1 MKPIPLALL
10 ICAMMAAPAWAASGT
25 MIKNDA
31 LRQSASSSAA
41 SVGQVNK
48 GASVEILAR
57 QGGWTQIRHAGAT
70 GWVRI
75 LSVKTS
81 SGSTGGDAL
90 GLIEMGTSR
99 NDPSRVVAVAGL
111 RGLKEEEPRSLN
123 EEALRTARF
132 NANEVLRLDQYISSR
147 SDAEQFA
154 RSSGLRRLE
163 VAYIALPK
171 RKQEST
177 PSNSPWGESGL

>member
-1 MKPIPLALL
+1 MIVP
-10 ICAMMAAPAWAASGT
+10 PAWAASGT
-25 MIKNDA
+25 MIKSDA

-41 SVGQVNK
+41 SVGQVSK

-81 SGSTGGDAL
+81 AGSSAGDAL
-90 GLIEMGTSR
+90 GLIGMGTSR
-99 NDPSRVVAVAGL
+99 SDPSRVVAVAGL
-111 RGLKEEEPRSLN
+111 RGLNQEEPRSLN

-132 NANEVLRLDQYISSR
+132 NANELLRLDQYLSSR

-154 RSSGLRRLE
+154 RSAGLRRLA
-163 VAYIALPK
+163 VAYIKAPK
-171 RKQEST
+171 REQEST
-177 PSNSPWGESGL
+177 PSSSPWGESGL